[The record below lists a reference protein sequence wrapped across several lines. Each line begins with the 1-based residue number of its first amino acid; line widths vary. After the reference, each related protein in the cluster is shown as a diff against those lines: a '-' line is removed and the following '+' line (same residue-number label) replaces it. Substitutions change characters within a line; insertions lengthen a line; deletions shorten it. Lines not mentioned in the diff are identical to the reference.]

1 MYIEVLVNESEIM
14 NEVNMTQSD
23 PPQEKYKTIVVGVR
37 YQPAGK
43 PYHFTASSAMSFKKD
58 DWVVVETVYGEQ
70 VGQISEVN
78 AKLPEGISFKRLKAI
93 LRVAT
98 GLDMARYQIMKERAK
113 RMVEVAKEEIASQ
126 KLDLKI
132 FSAEFTLNGNSAIVL
147 CTGNSNKKN
156 LTGLRRR
163 LSSRMNCRVEL
174 RPVGPRDHAKA
185 LCGYGVCGEERCC
198 CRFLTEFQAVS
209 IRMAKD
215 QAISMAPT
223 DITGMCGRLRCCL
236 AFEHAVY
243 KEASKSLP
251 RIKAR
256 VQTENGLGRVI
267 DLDILKG
274 EVVVEIPPDG
284 PRRERERF
292 RFPAEEVKVVPR
304 K

>member
-1 MYIEVLVNESEIM
+1 MSEV
-14 NEVNMTQSD
+14 
-23 PPQEKYKTIVVGVR
+23 KTIPPEDAPAEYRLIAVGVH

-43 PYHFTASSAMSFKKD
+43 PYHFAAPATLDLKKD
-58 DWVVVETVYGEQ
+58 DWVVVQTVYGEQ
-70 VGQISEVN
+70 VGQITETD
-78 AKLPEGISFKRLKAI
+78 ATLPEGVSFTRLKSV

-98 GLDMARYQIMKERAK
+98 GLDMVRYQIGLERAE
-113 RMVEVAKEEIASQ
+113 RMVEVAKEEVATQ
-126 KLDLKI
+126 RLDVKV

-147 CTGNSNKKN
+147 CTGNSKKN
-156 LTGLRRR
+156 DLTELRRR
-163 LSSRMNCRVEL
+163 LASRMSCRVEL
-174 RPVGPRDHAKA
+174 RAVGPRDQAKA
-185 LCGYGVCGEERCC
+185 LCGYGVCGEKRCC

-236 AFEHAVY
+236 AYEHAVY

-251 RIKAR
+251 RIKSR

-284 PRRERERF
+284 PRVERERF
-292 RFPAEEVKVVPR
+292 RFPADEVTVVPR
-304 K
+304 